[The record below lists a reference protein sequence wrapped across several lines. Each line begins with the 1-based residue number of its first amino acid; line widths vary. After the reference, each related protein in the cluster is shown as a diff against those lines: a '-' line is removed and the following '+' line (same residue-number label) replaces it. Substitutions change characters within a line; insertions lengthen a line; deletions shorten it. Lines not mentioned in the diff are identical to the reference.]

1 MLNLLLNDTLNI
13 YAGLTIC
20 FTEEFNVAEMEHR
33 EHRLY
38 VGKVGELKPLIDQD
52 AKEALDLKDS
62 DDVEIVVRRLN
73 KKEPM
78 TPEEL
83 SHGERLAKTKV
94 FIQIRMIS

>member
-1 MLNLLLNDTLNI
+1 
-13 YAGLTIC
+13 
-20 FTEEFNVAEMEHR
+20 VAEMEHR

-83 SHGERLAKTKV
+83 KRLTKAMS
-94 FIQIRMIS
+94 RMVRVQGV

>member
-33 EHRLY
+33 
-38 VGKVGELKPLIDQD
+38 ELKPLIDQD

-83 SHGERLAKTKV
+83 KRLTKAMS
-94 FIQIRMIS
+94 RMVRVQGV

>member
-1 MLNLLLNDTLNI
+1 M
-13 YAGLTIC
+13 
-20 FTEEFNVAEMEHR
+20 AEMEHR

-52 AKEALDLKDS
+52 AKEALNLKDS

-78 TPEEL
+78 TPEEFAAYRKRL
-83 SHGERLAKTKV
+83 SASIL
-94 FIQIRMIS
+94 IRGV

>member
-1 MLNLLLNDTLNI
+1 M
-13 YAGLTIC
+13 
-20 FTEEFNVAEMEHR
+20 AEMEHREHR

-38 VGKVGELKPLIDQD
+38 VGKAGELKPLIDQD

-83 SHGERLAKTKV
+83 IAMGERLAKTKL
-94 FIQIRMIS
+94 FIRSV

>member
-1 MLNLLLNDTLNI
+1 M
-13 YAGLTIC
+13 
-20 FTEEFNVAEMEHR
+20 AEMEHR

>member
-1 MLNLLLNDTLNI
+1 M
-13 YAGLTIC
+13 
-20 FTEEFNVAEMEHR
+20 AEMEHR

-83 SHGERLAKTKV
+83 IAMGERLAKTKL
-94 FIQIRMIS
+94 FIRSV